1 MIEIEIGVNASTRQ
15 DVDVDGERPSP
26 QPRGEARRQK
36 SASQKI
42 GRHCAAARSAHAPLI
57 LGPCRP
63 EEVLDQESQ
72 DGDDVLQQAASVLF
86 NQDDQVGAACCHQHA
101 APAEH
106 FLWHMA
112 AIVWP
117 AHRAHWLAC
126 GGDGHRQHVDAA
138 NK

>member
-36 SASQKI
+36 SAHSKI
-42 GRHCAAARSAHAPLI
+42 GRHCVVACSAHTPLI

-72 DGDDVLQQAASVLF
+72 DSDDVLQQAASVLF
-86 NQDDQVGAACCHQHA
+86 NQDDQVGAACHHQHA
-101 APAEH
+101 ALAEH

-112 AIVWP
+112 TIVWP
-117 AHRAHWLAC
+117 AHRAHQLAC